1 MEPSYIGAIWFFGGN
16 FAPVNFALCNGALTP
31 ISGNE
36 TLYAVLGTIYG
47 GDGVSTFALPDL
59 RGRAVVSQGQGPG
72 LSNYNIGQSFGTETV
87 GLTASNLPSHTHT
100 VSAGTSATAQMPTST
115 MFINQVSSRTAA
127 SDFFSNA
134 TPTTTLA
141 PTTIGA
147 AGNSVPINIL
157 QPVLA
162 VTCLITLFG
171 IFPSQN

>member
-1 MEPSYIGAIWFFGGN
+1 MEPSYIGAIWFFGGS

-36 TLYAVLGTIYG
+36 TLYAVLGTMYG

-72 LSNYNIGQSFGTETV
+72 LSNYYVGQSFGTETV
-87 GLTASNLPSHTHT
+87 GLTVSNLPSHTHT
-100 VSAGTSATAQMPTST
+100 VSAGTSATAQVPTPTMYINQISSGTST
-115 MFINQVSSRTAA
+115 GN
-127 SDFFSNA
+127 FFSNA
-134 TPTTTLA
+134 VPNATLA

-147 AGNSVPINIL
+147 TGNSVPINTL

-162 VTCLITLFG
+162 VTCLIALFG